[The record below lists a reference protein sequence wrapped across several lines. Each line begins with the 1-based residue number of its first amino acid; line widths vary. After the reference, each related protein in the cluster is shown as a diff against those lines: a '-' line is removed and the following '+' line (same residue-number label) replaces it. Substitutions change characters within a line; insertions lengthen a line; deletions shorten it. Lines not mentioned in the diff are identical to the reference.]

1 MYQFAHLNTA
11 SDIIG
16 LYDGKEPFHHFIKA
30 YFKAS
35 KKAGSRDR
43 KQIAHLCY
51 SYFRVGRSLA
61 ANTFEERM
69 IAALFLCEQ
78 GPNPYLEV
86 WEKEWNAQLSKGL
99 SIKDKI
105 HWIKQIVPSF
115 DQQEIFPFNAAL
127 SEGIDRNEF
136 ILSHLIQPNLFLRI
150 RPVAISQVFQK
161 LEEIPGFLYRER
173 QCIALKNGTKLED
186 IVAINRDVI
195 IQDKS
200 SQAVESFL
208 PSFNSESSIT
218 VWDACAASGGK
229 SIIAAD
235 HYNHINLTVTDK
247 RSSIIHNLHE
257 RLSLAGI
264 RDYYSMVTDL
274 SKQDAQKPSTL
285 FDLVIA
291 DVPCSGSGTW
301 GRTPEQ
307 LAYFDELRIDE
318 YQQLQRSILI
328 NLFSSVKPGGYL
340 LYITCS
346 VFKKENEENVEFLND
361 AGKLQVIRS
370 GVIKG
375 YDQQADTM
383 FAALLKRSVEPTL
396 SRPTD

>member
-11 SDIIG
+11 KDIIG

-51 SYFRVGRSLA
+51 CYFRLGRSLA

-78 GPNPYLEV
+78 YPNPYLEA
-86 WEKEWNAQLSKGL
+86 WEKDWNDQLSKRL
-99 SIKDKI
+99 SIEEKI
-105 HWIKQIVPSF
+105 QWIRQVVPSF
-115 DQQEIFPFNAAL
+115 DVNEIFPFHSDL
-127 SEGIDRNEF
+127 SNEMDNVEF
-136 ILSHLIQPNLFLRI
+136 ILSHLIQPHLFLRI
-150 RPVAISQVFQK
+150 RPAAHSQLMLK
-161 LEEIPGFLYRER
+161 LHELPEFLYQEGH
-173 QCIALKNGTKLED
+173 CIALKNGTKLDDLVE
-186 IVAINRDVI
+186 INRELI

-208 PSFNSESSIT
+208 PAFAPQHAISI
-218 VWDACAASGGK
+218 WDACAASGGK
-229 SIIAAD
+229 SILVSD
-235 HYNHINLTVTDK
+235 HYKNIQLTVTDK

-257 RLSLAGI
+257 RLTLAAI

-274 SKQDAQKPSTL
+274 SKTDAQKPARL

-307 LAYFDELRIDE
+307 LVFFDEKRIDE
-318 YQQLQRSILI
+318 YQQLQRSILQ
-328 NLFSSVKPGGYL
+328 NLHTSIKPGGFL
-340 LYITCS
+340 LYVTCS
-346 VFKKENEENVEFLND
+346 VFKKENEENVDFLS
-361 AGKLQVIRS
+361 GEIKLKLVRS
-370 GVIKG
+370 GIIKG

-383 FAALLKRSVEPTL
+383 FAALLQK
-396 SRPTD
+396 